1 MRVLLNKFC
10 FSVSLATCLFA
21 MVASVNASN
30 QSQQLEEKS
39 KDASAANYTGA
50 TKTKNKDTVSRSF
63 LTNLSSLCG
72 KKFEGKTVFPSDPNH
87 DFAGK
92 QLIMFVKDCSS
103 SQIRIPFSVGSD
115 KSRTW
120 LITATEN
127 GLQLKHDHRHEDG
140 TPHELTMYGGDSDQV
155 GTQWRQSFPAD
166 QLTYQLVPKGKT
178 NIWTLEIDLESQTF
192 WYRLTRHGKKRY
204 SASFDLS
211 KPLK

>member
-1 MRVLLNKFC
+1 M
-10 FSVSLATCLFA
+10 TCLFA
-21 MVASVNASN
+21 MIAGVNASAE
-30 QSQQLEEKS
+30 SKKLEAES
-39 KDASAANYTGA
+39 KEADTAKAANYTGA
-50 TKTKNKDTVSRSF
+50 TKTNTTDTVSSLF

-72 KKFEGKTVFPSDPNH
+72 KKFEGKTVFPNDPDH

-115 KSRTW
+115 QSRTW
-120 LITATEN
+120 LITATED

-140 TPHELTMYGGDSDQV
+140 TPHELTMYGGDSDQA

-166 QLTYQLVPKGKT
+166 ELTYQLVPKGKT
-178 NIWTLEIDLESQTF
+178 NIWTLEIDPESQTF
-192 WYRLTRHGKKRY
+192 WYRLTRHDKKRY

-211 KPLK
+211 KHIK